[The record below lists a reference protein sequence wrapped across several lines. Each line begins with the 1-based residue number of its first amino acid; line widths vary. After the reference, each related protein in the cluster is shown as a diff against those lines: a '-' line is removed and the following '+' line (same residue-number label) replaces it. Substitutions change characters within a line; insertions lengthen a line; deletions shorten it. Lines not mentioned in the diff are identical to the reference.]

1 MIRNRIIWLA
11 IILLNSYSVM
21 AEVSNIQVV
30 GLFNGMAIVKF
41 NQQQTIL
48 KVGKTD
54 PSGMTLVSATANE
67 AVINIHGQQY
77 HYQLSGEVGEVQAH
91 SVGSKKTHSI
101 WRVDGR
107 YTTQGSINQKSV
119 TFIVDTGATT
129 IALNSY
135 TAKRL
140 ALAYQEGRRV
150 PVTTASGEEMGY
162 VVQLAEIKI
171 GDIMVRNIDAIVLEG
186 AYPREPLLGM
196 TFLEKVKI
204 SQHDGRMDL
213 EPMF

>member
-1 MIRNRIIWLA
+1 M
-11 IILLNSYSVM
+11 
-21 AEVSNIQVV
+21 
-30 GLFNGMAIVKF
+30 
-41 NQQQTIL
+41 
-48 KVGKTD
+48 
-54 PSGMTLVSATANE
+54 
-67 AVINIHGQQY
+67 
-77 HYQLSGEVGEVQAH
+77 
-91 SVGSKKTHSI
+91 
-101 WRVDGR
+101 DGR

-162 VVQLAEIKI
+162 AVQLAEIKI